1 MKEQYGAL
9 FTMCTIGWIIEGFLI
24 QTDTYV
30 RKNDYGDLLCFVIL
44 NKKQMY
50 MYSFTPNYFWKM
62 CTTFVICVHFAW
74 HFHKHCFRTT
84 SYRPYLLF
92 YLCILTFIFQQ
103 YVILSLQVES
113 IFDITFLSRLQQA
126 MICSSVTET
135 IWETKI
141 DIPEVNS
148 ITLHYVFEQM
158 VCNIKY
164 SLIVC
169 LHYASSWHQWC
180 FFLSTV
186 IRCSSFIL
194 Y

>member
-1 MKEQYGAL
+1 MNYIESQWTKKNIIDVNLKHNANIQSMNIKRSQNKMTKLDISTHFMSQQYHS
-9 FTMCTIGWIIEGFLI
+9 
-24 QTDTYV
+24 
-30 RKNDYGDLLCFVIL
+30 N
-44 NKKQMY
+44 
-50 MYSFTPNYFWKM
+50 
-62 CTTFVICVHFAW
+62 
-74 HFHKHCFRTT
+74 FHPRRTT

-158 VCNIKY
+158 VCNINNN
-164 SLIVC
+164 
-169 LHYASSWHQWC
+169 
-180 FFLSTV
+180 
-186 IRCSSFIL
+186 
-194 Y
+194 